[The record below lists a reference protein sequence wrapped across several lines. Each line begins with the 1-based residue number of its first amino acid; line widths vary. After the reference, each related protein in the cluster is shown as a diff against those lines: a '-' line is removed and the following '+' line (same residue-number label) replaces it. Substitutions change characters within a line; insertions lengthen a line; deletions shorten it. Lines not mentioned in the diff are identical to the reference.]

1 VRNSGA
7 TARARIAAHL
17 LLATLI
23 VQFGLGV
30 WTLLAAVPV
39 SLGAA
44 HQGVA
49 TLVFAAAL
57 LAAHAL
63 RKG

>member
-1 VRNSGA
+1 V
-7 TARARIAAHL
+7 
-17 LLATLI
+17 
-23 VQFGLGV
+23 LGV
-30 WTLLAAVPV
+30 VTLLAAVPV

-57 LAAHAL
+57 FAAHAL
-63 RKG
+63 RPAR